1 MSVVCISWETAHLHG
16 EAWISH
22 HRLRHRVFVDR
33 LGWQVPSY
41 RGLEYDQ
48 FDTPA
53 ATYILWLDG
62 EGLARG
68 AARLIPTTQPYM
80 VKTLWP
86 ELIDGDV
93 PQTDQ
98 IWEATR
104 FVCDRNLNS
113 EMRRRIVAEL
123 ICGCQEF
130 GIARGI
136 SSYLGVMPVG
146 IFRHVIAAAGCP
158 VTLLGPPKRMGNH
171 NIAAAYID
179 VSPKTLAV
187 VQQFSTER
195 SSANKMGKTS
205 KSGAEGY
212 IEGLNRPDEDDNI
225 QRPAGRAPI
234 WAATTPPKVEEISLG
249 QMLSAHG

>member
-1 MSVVCISWETAHLHG
+1 MSVVCISWETAHLHA

-53 ATYILWLDG
+53 ATYVVWLDG
-62 EGLARG
+62 ERLARG

-80 VKTLWP
+80 VKALWP
-86 ELIDGDV
+86 ELIDGDL

-113 EMRRRIVAEL
+113 ETRRRIVAEL

-136 SSYLGVMPVG
+136 SRYLGVMPVG

-171 NIAAAYID
+171 DIVAAYID

-187 VQQFSTER
+187 
-195 SSANKMGKTS
+195 
-205 KSGAEGY
+205 AEGC
-212 IEGLNRPDEDDNI
+212 IAARNRPDEDDVI
-225 QRPAGRAPI
+225 QRPAREASI
-234 WAATTPPKVEEISLG
+234 WAAIASPRSRKKHQPTDRPLLDPNVVPTFR
-249 QMLSAHG
+249 LSA

>member
-1 MSVVCISWETAHLHG
+1 MHRLRVNTTSIYMSVVCISWETAHLHG

-53 ATYILWLDG
+53 ATYVVWLDG
-62 EGLARG
+62 ERLARG

-80 VKTLWP
+80 VKALWP
-86 ELIDGDV
+86 ELIDGDL

-104 FVCDRNLNS
+104 FVCDRNFNS
-113 EMRRRIVAEL
+113 ETRRRIVAEL

-136 SSYLGVMPVG
+136 SRYLGVMPVG

-171 NIAAAYID
+171 DIVAAYID

-187 VQQFSTER
+187 VQQFSAER
-195 SSANKMGKTS
+195 SSTS
-205 KSGAEGY
+205 KMVKTAETQRR
-212 IEGLNRPDEDDNI
+212 GLHRRSESP
-225 QRPAGRAPI
+225 
-234 WAATTPPKVEEISLG
+234 
-249 QMLSAHG
+249 